1 MANDSIG
8 GHQPTD
14 DEIERHGHGIQESLA
29 PAHTGNDINTA
40 NAELTGNEIRAVQ
53 LKMAGLA
60 YHEIGRQLDVAPET
74 ARQYVARG
82 LDKWGWHAVDEYRR
96 LELARLDAVMA
107 RLWPD
112 VLGRPARGE
121 GDSGVPPD
129 KDAVRLFLQISQRRA
144 RLLGLDAPEQVQVQP
159 VEQAQEQGEEAVNS
173 YEEWLRSIGE
183 IIDAA
188 PAPANDDGAN
198 TNGQ

>member
-1 MANDSIG
+1 MADNSLG
-8 GHQPTD
+8 GHEPTD
-14 DEIERHGHGIQESLA
+14 DEIERHGHGIQEQLA
-29 PAHTGNDINTA
+29 PRHTGTGISAA
-40 NAELTGNEIRAVQ
+40 NAELTASEIRAVQ

-60 YHEIGRQLDVAPET
+60 YHEIGNQLGVAPDT
-74 ARQYVARG
+74 ARNYVARG

-112 VLGRPARGE
+112 VLGRPGRGD
-121 GDSGVPPD
+121 GDPGVPPD
-129 KDAVRLFLQISQRRA
+129 KEAVRLFLQISQRRA

-159 VEQAQEQGEEAVNS
+159 PEQAQEQGQEVVDNYEA
-173 YEEWLRSIGE
+173 WLQSVGE

-188 PAPANDDGAN
+188 PVNGSDGS
-198 TNGQ
+198 GE